1 MRYLLGFIFLG
12 LLNGCEGPAEVVE
25 LTLVQGFMADDNALL
40 RGQAI
45 YAGSCADFCHG
56 LTSELSAISFGD
68 DANLF
73 NCLWQYGETDE
84 EIFDTIVNGI
94 PGTSMVGFGSNF
106 PEADDPWKIIAYLR
120 ANQSTCVLDQVS
132 AQ

>member
-1 MRYLLGFIFLG
+1 MKYLLGFIFLG
-12 LLNGCEGPAEVVE
+12 LLYGCEEPAEVAE
-25 LTLVQGFMADDNALL
+25 LTLVQSFMADENALL

-56 LTSELSAISFGD
+56 LTSELSAVNFGD

-94 PGTSMVGFGSNF
+94 LGTRMVGFGSNF
-106 PEADDPWKIIAYLR
+106 PEVDDPWKIIAYLR
-120 ANQSTCVLDQVS
+120 ANQSACVVEQVS

>member
-1 MRYLLGFIFLG
+1 MKFVLGFVFLG
-12 LLNGCEGPAEVVE
+12 ILFACDGPVEEVE
-25 LTLVQGFMADDNALL
+25 PTLVQSFMVDENALL

-56 LTSELSAISFGD
+56 LTPELSAVNFGD

-73 NCLWQYGETDE
+73 NCLWQYGETDD
-84 EIFDTIVNGI
+84 EIFDTIVNGV
-94 PGTSMVGFGSNF
+94 PGTRMVGFGSNF

-120 ANQSTCVLDQVS
+120 VNQSTCVSQQIS

>member
-1 MRYLLGFIFLG
+1 MKYLLGFIFLG
-12 LLNGCEGPAEVVE
+12 LLHGCDGPAEVAE
-25 LTLVQGFMADDNALL
+25 LTLVQSFMADENALL

-56 LTSELSAISFGD
+56 LTSELSAVSFGD

-73 NCLWQYGETDE
+73 NCLWQSGETDE

-94 PGTSMVGFGSNF
+94 PGTRMVGFGSNF

-120 ANQSTCVLDQVS
+120 VNQGTCAS
-132 AQ
+132 E

>member
-1 MRYLLGFIFLG
+1 MKFFLGFVFLGILLG
-12 LLNGCEGPAEVVE
+12 CDGPAKESKP
-25 LTLVQGFMADDNALL
+25 TLVQGFMADDNALI

-56 LTSELSAISFGD
+56 LTPELSALDFGD

-84 EIFDTIVNGI
+84 EIFGSIVNGI
-94 PGTSMVGFGSNF
+94 SGTRMVGFGSNF
-106 PEADDPWKIIAYLR
+106 PEVDDPWKIIAYLR
-120 ANQSTCVLDQVS
+120 VNQSSCVSELENTQ
-132 AQ
+132 

>member
-1 MRYLLGFIFLG
+1 MKFFLGFVFLGMLLG
-12 LLNGCEGPAEVVE
+12 CDGPAEE
-25 LTLVQGFMADDNALL
+25 SEPTLVQGFMADDNALI

-56 LTSELSAISFGD
+56 LTSELLAVDFGE

-84 EIFDTIVNGI
+84 EIFDSIVNGI
-94 PGTSMVGFGSNF
+94 EGTRMVGFGSNF
-106 PEADDPWKIIAYLR
+106 SEADDPWKIIAYLR
-120 ANQSTCVLDQVS
+120 VNQSSCAAELEN

>member
-1 MRYLLGFIFLG
+1 MKILLGLMFCG
-12 LLNGCEGPAEVVE
+12 VLLSCEGSVE
-25 LTLVQGFMADDNALL
+25 EAPPTLVQGFMGDEIALL

-56 LTSELSAISFGD
+56 LTPELAAADFD
-68 DANLF
+68 DAANLF

-84 EIFDTIVNGI
+84 EIYATIINGV
-94 PGTSMVGFGSNF
+94 PGTRMVGFGSNF

-120 ANQSTCVLDQVS
+120 SNQTSCAS
-132 AQ
+132 AQEELR

>member
-1 MRYLLGFIFLG
+1 MKFFLGFIFLG
-12 LLNGCEGPAEVVE
+12 VLSGCADPAEE
-25 LTLVQGFMADDNALL
+25 SEPTLVQSFMADDNALI

-56 LTSELSAISFGD
+56 LTPELSALDFGD

-84 EIFDTIVNGI
+84 EIFGSIVNGI
-94 PGTSMVGFGSNF
+94 SGTRMVGFGSNF
-106 PEADDPWKIIAYLR
+106 PEVDDPWKIIAYLR
-120 ANQSTCVLDQVS
+120 VNQSSCVSELENTQ
-132 AQ
+132 

>member
-1 MRYLLGFIFLG
+1 MKFMLGFVFLGMLLG
-12 LLNGCEGPAEVVE
+12 CDGPAEE
-25 LTLVQGFMADDNALL
+25 TEPTLVQGFMADEDALR

-56 LTSELSAISFGD
+56 LTPELSAINFGD

-73 NCLWQYGETDE
+73 NCFWQYGETDD
-84 EIFDTIVNGI
+84 EIFDTIVSGV
-94 PGTSMVGFGSNF
+94 PGTRMVGFGSNF

-120 ANQSTCVLDQVS
+120 VNQSTCVSEQIS

>member
-1 MRYLLGFIFLG
+1 MKYLLGFIFLG
-12 LLNGCEGPAEVVE
+12 LLYGCEEPAEVAE
-25 LTLVQGFMADDNALL
+25 LTLVQSFMADENALL

-56 LTSELSAISFGD
+56 LTPELPAANFGD

-94 PGTSMVGFGSNF
+94 LGTRMVGFGSNF

-120 ANQSTCVLDQVS
+120 ANQSACVLEQVS